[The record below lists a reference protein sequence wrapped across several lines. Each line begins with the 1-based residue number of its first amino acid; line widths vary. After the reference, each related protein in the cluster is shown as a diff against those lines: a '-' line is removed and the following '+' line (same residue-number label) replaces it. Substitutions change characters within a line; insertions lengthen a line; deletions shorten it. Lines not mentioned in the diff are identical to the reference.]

1 MKRTRTFF
9 KVTFVIM
16 VVVIL
21 INLFG
26 MIYTSFNDHEYIAT
40 VTNKARIVETID
52 EKVVSYYLIFCKDDE
67 ENYYELKN
75 EDLFIRGKVNSS
87 NIYNQLEEGKK
98 YKITVV
104 GFRVK
109 LFSWYENIIKIEKI
123 D

>member
-40 VTNKARIVETID
+40 VTNKERIVETID

-67 ENYYELKN
+67 ENYYEFKN